1 MAILLTKAGRVS
13 LARSFYRDIVS
24 GYNLYSFAL
33 GKTTAW
39 DDEETP
45 DLPLE
50 VETQLRAFKRDI
62 LLSKAVTSADVCHL
76 VRRIDWTSGQ
86 YYDPYDDTYSS
97 ASPSPTGATTLAD
110 ARFYVIT
117 DDLNVY
123 KCIDNT
129 NESST
134 APSTVKPTATSTGY
148 ITESDGYVWKFMF
161 QVSTSDETRFLDA
174 EYIPV
179 RKLTTTPYGDVNGEL
194 DDPIIVTNGGSG
206 YTSIPTVVINGDG
219 KDAVATATVVGGVVT
234 EIAVTNPGTGY
245 TFAFITFA
253 GGGAGSGATASVS
266 LGDTDPNPSLQTAV
280 EVAAGN
286 TAGSI
291 TRIVLT
297 SGGSGYVSGD
307 VTASIEGDGTGAVV
321 SPIVTAGTGVITGF
335 NITNVGSGYTYANLV
350 LTSAGN
356 FGAGASAR
364 IVLSPIDGHGGNPVN
379 ELYSTTVGIVT
390 SLDDNTNTDL
400 FLGNDFR
407 QVGLFKNFHSY
418 ADPTQIWSANT
429 GTPLFTIN
437 VDSAASYAVDDV
449 ITTDTGGKFIVV
461 QITDGTNG
469 DAGTFNVH
477 LQAIIPLLENSSVLT
492 NTTQAI
498 ASLSIN
504 RRELPEILSSSGEL
518 IYIDNRAA
526 ISRSVDQVE
535 TIKALVN
542 F

>member
-39 DDEETP
+39 DDEENP
-45 DLPLE
+45 DAPFE

-62 LLSKAVTSADVCHL
+62 LLSRAVTSADVCHL

-86 YYDPYDDTYSS
+86 FYDPYDDAYSA
-97 ASPSPTGATTLAD
+97 ASPSPSGATTLAD

-134 APSTVKPTATSTGY
+134 EPSTVKPTATSTGY
-148 ITESDGYVWKFMF
+148 ISEGDGYVWKFMF
-161 QVSTSDETRFLDA
+161 QVSSSDETRFLDA
-174 EYIPV
+174 EHIPV

-194 DDPIIVTNGGSG
+194 DSILVTNGGSG

-234 EIAVTNPGTGY
+234 DDIAVTNPGSGY

-253 GGGAGSGATASVS
+253 GGGDGSGATASVS

-291 TRIVLT
+291 SRIVLT

-307 VTASIEGDGTGAVV
+307 VTVSIEGDGTGAVV
-321 SPIVTAGTGVITGF
+321 SPIVTAGTGVITRF
-335 NITNVGSGYTYANLV
+335 EITSVGSGYTYANLV
-350 LTSAGN
+350 LSSSGN
-356 FGAGASAR
+356 FGSGASAR
-364 IVLSPIDGHGGNPVN
+364 VVLSPIDGHGGNPVN

-407 QVGLFKNFHSY
+407 QVGLFKNFRSY

-429 GTPLFTIN
+429 GTPLFIIN
-437 VDSAASYAVDDV
+437 VDSDSNYAVDDV

-461 QITDGTNG
+461 QITDGING

-477 LQAIIPLLENSSVLT
+477 LQSIIPLLENSSVLT